1 MGVQDVSKRRAH
13 YCVRIAN
20 EICEQIAL
28 GNSLRQALEKVG
40 PLGPS
45 MATLWRW
52 LDEFPEF
59 RIKYDR
65 ARQMQGDMLADE
77 MLEMAQEVIKRPA
90 LASAIR
96 VAADILQWQ
105 AGIRDSKYNSK
116 TVRQETKAIIPP
128 DELRKEIK
136 RLEQEIGVGSTT
148 PAMNTAPNYAKQKP
162 MPDIDLLAA
171 SPAPAPNC
179 DSDESEL

>member
-1 MGVQDVSKRRAH
+1 MSKRRAH

-20 EICEQIAL
+20 SICEHIAL
-28 GNSLRQALEKVG
+28 GNSLRQALEKTG
-40 PLGPS
+40 PLAPA

-59 RIKYDR
+59 RVKYER

-116 TVRQETKAIIPP
+116 TVRQETKAIMPP
-128 DELRKEIK
+128 EELRKEIK
-136 RLEQEIGVGSTT
+136 RLEAEIGVGNVT

-162 MPDIDLLAA
+162 MADIDLLAA
-171 SPAPAPNC
+171 SPAPAPN
-179 DSDESEL
+179 SDESA

>member
-1 MGVQDVSKRRAH
+1 MSKRRAH

-20 EICEQIAL
+20 SICEHIAL
-28 GNSLRQALEKVG
+28 GNSLRQALEKTG
-40 PLGPS
+40 PLAPA

-59 RIKYDR
+59 RVKYDR

-116 TVRQETKAIIPP
+116 TVREETKKIMPP

-136 RLEQEIGVGSTT
+136 RLEAEIGVTGST

-162 MPDIDLLAA
+162 MADIDLLSA
-171 SPAPAPNC
+171 SPAPTPNC
-179 DSDESEL
+179 EKDKP